1 MATID
6 MPVREAINSALD
18 EELGR
23 DDNVFLIG
31 NEYFILVVY
40 FSLCVGQS

>member
-31 NEYFILVVY
+31 KYIFIDLLFV
-40 FSLCVGQS
+40 FEM